1 MRMKKLFRAVHW
13 DQILLYFVAFWLFSH
28 AFQVLACLFDI
39 ESAEAVRLAE
49 DTRFNPTVHHNISE
63 RAQTLDVIMNI
74 GRVVGAI
81 VGFIYTIYLARQR
94 GGNWINPVC
103 AFVLILLLG
112 FFHLL
117 GWAVVKNVFLSPGSL
132 LNGAMYYIVDGMILL
147 ILGAAIIYVNH
158 RIRKKKNEPD
168 EDIEFA

>member
-1 MRMKKLFRAVHW
+1 MRLKKLFRAVHW

-39 ESAEAVRLAE
+39 EGAEGVRLAE
-49 DTRFNPTVHHNISE
+49 DTRFSPSVHHKITDS
-63 RAQTLDVIMNI
+63 AQTLNLIMGV

-94 GGNWINPVC
+94 GGNWINPMF
-103 AFVLILLLG
+103 AFLLTLLLG
-112 FFHLL
+112 FFNLL
-117 GWAVVKNVFLSPGSL
+117 GWAVVKNIFLSPGSL
-132 LNGAMYYIVDGMILL
+132 LNGAMYYVVDGMILL
-147 ILGAAIIYVNH
+147 ILGAAIIYFNH